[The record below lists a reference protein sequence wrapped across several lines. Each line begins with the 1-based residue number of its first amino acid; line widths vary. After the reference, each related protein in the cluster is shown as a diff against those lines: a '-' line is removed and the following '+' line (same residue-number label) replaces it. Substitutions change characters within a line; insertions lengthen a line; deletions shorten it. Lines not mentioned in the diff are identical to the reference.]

1 MVPSV
6 TKQKSSPKTDSR
18 ATKSGE
24 ISGVSPQA
32 RWGEGFT
39 HVDPPTCVSVRAG
52 FSGRLPP
59 GGGSRGLHPSLPPGQ
74 RERVSVPAVHTPK
87 FLGSDWS
94 GLGLGLLPEPI
105 TMARGACR
113 AVIDRPGMALCPPPG
128 VEDGEWSHILIT
140 QSWVKNGDG
149 WLSKDF

>member
-1 MVPSV
+1 MVPSG

-32 RWGEGFT
+32 RCT
-39 HVDPPTCVSVRAG
+39 QVDPPTCISVRARS
-52 FSGRLPP
+52 SGRLPP
-59 GGGSRGLHPSLPPGQ
+59 GGGSRGLHPILPPGQ
-74 RERVSVPAVHTPK
+74 RERVSVPVHTPQ

-94 GLGLGLLPEPI
+94 GLGLVLLPEPI

-113 AVIDRPGMALCPPPG
+113 ALIGRPGMGPCPPYG
-128 VEDGEWSHILIT
+128 VENGEWSQIQRT
-140 QSWVKNGDG
+140 QSWMKNGDG